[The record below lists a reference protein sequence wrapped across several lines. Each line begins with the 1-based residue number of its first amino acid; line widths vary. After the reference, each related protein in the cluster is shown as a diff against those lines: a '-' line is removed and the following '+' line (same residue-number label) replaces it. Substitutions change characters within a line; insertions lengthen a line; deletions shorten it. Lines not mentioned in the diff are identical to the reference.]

1 MRPVDRPRRAGPPA
15 AAAAR
20 RRLAARALALVV
32 GLAVGWVWPA
42 PARSQDLPVDLE
54 LVLAVDVS
62 RSMRTEEQEL
72 QRDGYVAAFRDP
84 ALAEAVAGG
93 LFGRIAVTYVEW
105 AGAGW
110 QQPVVPWTLIDGPES
125 ASRFADAIAA
135 APLLRYSRT
144 SISGAILAGIAAFDD
159 NGFEGTQRKI
169 DVSGDGPNN
178 MGMSAPAARDRAV
191 EAGVT
196 VNGLSIMIDRDSA
209 DLMFSIRDLD
219 IYYEDCVIGGP
230 GAFNLVV
237 QTPEDFARA
246 IRAKL
251 LLEIA
256 GIPPAPPLVPAPA
269 RIVEAQDRPPRVDC
283 LIGERLWRQGM
294 GRF

>member
-1 MRPVDRPRRAGPPA
+1 VPHRVPHRALPA
-15 AAAAR
+15 AFTLVAALAAALAVA
-20 RRLAARALALVV
+20 LAAAP
-32 GLAVGWVWPA
+32 GPA
-42 PARSQDLPVDLE
+42 SADDLPVDLE

-62 RSMRTEEQEL
+62 RSMRTEEQVL

-84 ALAEAVAGG
+84 ALSEAIAGG
-93 LFGRIAVTYVEW
+93 LFGRIAVTYIEW

-110 QQPVVPWTLIDGPES
+110 QQPIVPWTLIDGPE
-125 ASRFADAIAA
+125 AANRFADGIAA
-135 APLLRYSRT
+135 SPMGRYSRT
-144 SISGAILAGIAAFDD
+144 SISGAILAGLAAFED

-169 DVSGDGPNN
+169 DISGDGPNN
-178 MGMSAPAARDRAV
+178 MGMSAPAARNRAV

-196 VNGLSIMIDRDSA
+196 VNGLSIMIDRDTA
-209 DLMFSIRDLD
+209 DLMFSIRELD

-230 GAFNLVV
+230 GAFNLAV
-237 QTPEDFARA
+237 QEPEDFARA

-256 GIPPAPPLVPAPA
+256 GVPPEPPLVPAPA
-269 RIVEAQDRPPRVDC
+269 RVIEAQGRPPRIDC